1 MGSSSPAV
9 NNIDGMKTTAEI
21 KHAIFQF
28 QCQMDEDSLRF
39 AVPHS
44 PRPVKHQFHQHA
56 KIGEMPQ
63 KSSNIVF
70 TSPKRT
76 SQSSRFNAFF

>member
-1 MGSSSPAV
+1 MGSSSPAG
-9 NNIDGMKTTAEI
+9 NNNDGMKTTAEI

-39 AVPHS
+39 AVPQS
-44 PRPVKHQFHQHA
+44 LGAAKHHQHA
-56 KIGEMPQ
+56 KIGEIQ
-63 KSSNIVF
+63 KKSSSNIVF